1 VANILNGVYVFD
13 FDDVLVDLSRLMY
26 SNIRENWRVY
36 KKYFWNPGELTT
48 EQIHDREFFFMNEWL
63 IQKKFIE
70 LTSEEYAA
78 LSIKIRSLF
87 TSTMFNQPDIYGNS
101 VPMEFAKKTLQN
113 PLFLDS
119 PNVSQVVILTRNVS
133 DAQAESKERFIKKY
147 FNHPKIKIIT
157 VRRGES
163 KGQALLENNI
173 NFNVFVDDE
182 LPNIRE
188 VAELFRDN
196 LNEKEF
202 IIPKYGY
209 NKNFPKELRFLIEE
223 NGGRI
228 TYFDPFKKS

>member
-119 PNVSQVVILTRNVS
+119 PNVS
-133 DAQAESKERFIKKY
+133 
-147 FNHPKIKIIT
+147 
-157 VRRGES
+157 
-163 KGQALLENNI
+163 
-173 NFNVFVDDE
+173 
-182 LPNIRE
+182 
-188 VAELFRDN
+188 
-196 LNEKEF
+196 
-202 IIPKYGY
+202 
-209 NKNFPKELRFLIEE
+209 
-223 NGGRI
+223 
-228 TYFDPFKKS
+228 